1 MAIRSVFFVYT
12 ISIPSAFML
21 SPNDDQHELTTVS
34 SMKTVKAN
42 KMLINS
48 CDFVN
53 CIRHTNLVEIIF
65 KK

>member
-1 MAIRSVFFVYT
+1 
-12 ISIPSAFML
+12 ML

-34 SMKTVKAN
+34 SMKTIKAN
-42 KMLINS
+42 KMLIIS
-48 CDFVN
+48 WDFVN